1 MKTKFVLKIF
11 SIALLLFISFTLLPD
26 VKVSNEVNKR
36 NLINKY
42 EDMLMYKNQSG
53 VIKQIDNQYYVHID
67 SVIDSEY
74 LPATL
79 SDEQIQF
86 ITDNVSSNS
95 NSNSDTSIVGKI
107 ISINKDKSD
116 IGSSSSCF
124 VELTL
129 CKRNYID
136 YEISV
141 FIFIF
146 ISVIWFVIS

>member
-1 MKTKFVLKIF
+1 MKTKFILRIF

-26 VKVSNEVNKR
+26 VKVSNEINER

-53 VIKQIDNQYYVHID
+53 VIEQIDNQYYVHID
-67 SVIDSEY
+67 SGIDSEY
-74 LPATL
+74 LPTTL

-86 ITDNVSSNS
+86 ITDNVSSD
-95 NSNSDTSIVGKI
+95 SDTSIAGKI

-136 YEISV
+136 YEILL

-146 ISVIWFVIS
+146 ISVIWFATS

>member
-11 SIALLLFISFTLLPD
+11 SIVLLLFISFTLLPD
-26 VKVSNEVNKR
+26 VKLSNEVNKH

-53 VIKQIDNQYYVHID
+53 VLEQIDNQYYVHID
-67 SVIDSEY
+67 SGIDSEY
-74 LPATL
+74 LPVTL

-86 ITDNVSSNS
+86 ITDNVSSS
-95 NSNSDTSIVGKI
+95 SSITCKI

-129 CKRNYID
+129 CKRNYMD
-136 YEISV
+136 YEILL
-141 FIFIF
+141 FIFIV
-146 ISVIWFVIS
+146 ISVIWFAIQ

>member
-1 MKTKFVLKIF
+1 MKTKFILRIF

-26 VKVSNEVNKR
+26 VKVSNEINER

-53 VIKQIDNQYYVHID
+53 TIEQIDNQYYVHID
-67 SVIDSEY
+67 SGIDSEY
-74 LPATL
+74 LPTTL

-86 ITDNVSSNS
+86 ITDNVSSD
-95 NSNSDTSIVGKI
+95 SDTSIAGKI

-136 YEISV
+136 YEILL

-146 ISVIWFVIS
+146 ISVIWFATS

>member
-11 SIALLLFISFTLLPD
+11 SIALLLFISFTLLPN

-95 NSNSDTSIVGKI
+95 NSDISIVGKI

-146 ISVIWFVIS
+146 ISVIWFAIS

>member
-1 MKTKFVLKIF
+1 
-11 SIALLLFISFTLLPD
+11 
-26 VKVSNEVNKR
+26 VKLSNEVNKH

-53 VIKQIDNQYYVHID
+53 VLEQIDNQYYVHID
-67 SVIDSEY
+67 SGIDSEY
-74 LPATL
+74 LPVTL

-86 ITDNVSSNS
+86 ITDNVSSS
-95 NSNSDTSIVGKI
+95 SSITCKI

-136 YEISV
+136 YEILF
-141 FIFIF
+141 FIFIV
-146 ISVIWFVIS
+146 ISVIWFAMP

>member
-1 MKTKFVLKIF
+1 MKTKFVLRIF

-53 VIKQIDNQYYVHID
+53 VIEQIDNQYYVHID
-67 SVIDSEY
+67 SGIDSEY

-86 ITDNVSSNS
+86 ITDNT
-95 NSNSDTSIVGKI
+95 DTNIVGKI

-136 YEISV
+136 YEILL

-146 ISVIWFVIS
+146 ISVIWFATS

>member
-1 MKTKFVLKIF
+1 
-11 SIALLLFISFTLLPD
+11 
-26 VKVSNEVNKR
+26 VKLSNEVNKH

-53 VIKQIDNQYYVHID
+53 VLEQIDNQYYVHID
-67 SVIDSEY
+67 SGIDSEY
-74 LPATL
+74 LPVTL

-86 ITDNVSSNS
+86 ITDNVSSS
-95 NSNSDTSIVGKI
+95 SSITCKI
-107 ISINKDKSD
+107 ISINKDKPD

-136 YEISV
+136 YEILL
-141 FIFIF
+141 FIFIV
-146 ISVIWFVIS
+146 ISVIWFAIQ

>member
-11 SIALLLFISFTLLPD
+11 SIVLLLFISFTLLPD
-26 VKVSNEVNKR
+26 VKLSNKVNKH

-53 VIKQIDNQYYVHID
+53 VIEQIDNQYYVHID
-67 SVIDSEY
+67 SSIDSEY

-86 ITDNVSSNS
+86 ITDNVSSS
-95 NSNSDTSIVGKI
+95 SSSSITCKI

-136 YEISV
+136 YEILL
-141 FIFIF
+141 FIFIV
-146 ISVIWFVIS
+146 ISVIWFAIP

>member
-1 MKTKFVLKIF
+1 MKAKFVLKIF
-11 SIALLLFISFTLLPD
+11 SIVLLLFISFTLLPD
-26 VKVSNEVNKR
+26 VKLSNEINKR

-53 VIKQIDNQYYVHID
+53 VIEQIDNQYYVHID
-67 SVIDSEY
+67 SGIDSEY
-74 LPATL
+74 LPVTL

-86 ITDNVSSNS
+86 ITDNVNS
-95 NSNSDTSIVGKI
+95 NSNTSIACKI

-136 YEISV
+136 YEILL
-141 FIFIF
+141 FIFIV
-146 ISVIWFVIS
+146 ISVIWFAIP

>member
-11 SIALLLFISFTLLPD
+11 SIVLLLFISFTLLPD
-26 VKVSNEVNKR
+26 VKLSNEVNKH

-53 VIKQIDNQYYVHID
+53 VLEQIDNQYYVHID
-67 SVIDSEY
+67 SGIDSEY

-86 ITDNVSSNS
+86 ITDNVSSS
-95 NSNSDTSIVGKI
+95 LSITCKI

-136 YEISV
+136 YEILL
-141 FIFIF
+141 FIFIV
-146 ISVIWFVIS
+146 ISVIWFAIP

>member
-1 MKTKFVLKIF
+1 MKTKFVLRIF

-53 VIKQIDNQYYVHID
+53 VIEQIDNQYYVHID
-67 SVIDSEY
+67 SGIDSEY
-74 LPATL
+74 LPTTL

-86 ITDNVSSNS
+86 ITDNT
-95 NSNSDTSIVGKI
+95 DTNIVGKI

-136 YEISV
+136 YEV
-141 FIFIF
+141 LLFIFIF
-146 ISVIWFVIS
+146 ISVIWFATS

>member
-11 SIALLLFISFTLLPD
+11 SIVLLLFISFTLLPD
-26 VKVSNEVNKR
+26 VKLSNKVNKH

-53 VIKQIDNQYYVHID
+53 VIEQIDNQYYVHID
-67 SVIDSEY
+67 SGIDSEY
-74 LPATL
+74 LPVTL

-86 ITDNVSSNS
+86 ITDNVNSSL
-95 NSNSDTSIVGKI
+95 SITCKI

-136 YEISV
+136 YEILL
-141 FIFIF
+141 FIFIV
-146 ISVIWFVIS
+146 ISVIWFAIP

>member
-1 MKTKFVLKIF
+1 MKTKFILRIF

-26 VKVSNEVNKR
+26 VKVSNEVNER

-53 VIKQIDNQYYVHID
+53 VIEQIDNKYYVHID
-67 SVIDSEY
+67 SGIDSEY
-74 LPATL
+74 LPTTL

-86 ITDNVSSNS
+86 ITDNVSSD
-95 NSNSDTSIVGKI
+95 SDTSIAGKI

-136 YEISV
+136 YEILL

-146 ISVIWFVIS
+146 ISVIWFATS

>member
-1 MKTKFVLKIF
+1 MKTKFILRIF

-26 VKVSNEVNKR
+26 VKVSNEINER

-53 VIKQIDNQYYVHID
+53 VIEQIDNKYYVHID
-67 SVIDSEY
+67 SGIDSEY
-74 LPATL
+74 LPTTL

-86 ITDNVSSNS
+86 ITDNVSSD
-95 NSNSDTSIVGKI
+95 SDTSIAGKI

-136 YEISV
+136 YEILL

-146 ISVIWFVIS
+146 ISVIWFATS

>member
-1 MKTKFVLKIF
+1 MKTKFILRIF

-53 VIKQIDNQYYVHID
+53 TIEQIDNQYYVHID
-67 SVIDSEY
+67 SGIDSEY
-74 LPATL
+74 LPTTL

-86 ITDNVSSNS
+86 ITDNVSSD
-95 NSNSDTSIVGKI
+95 SDTSIAGKI

-136 YEISV
+136 YEILL

-146 ISVIWFVIS
+146 ISVIWFATS

>member
-11 SIALLLFISFTLLPD
+11 SIVLLLFISFTLLPD
-26 VKVSNEVNKR
+26 VKLSNEVNKH

-53 VIKQIDNQYYVHID
+53 VLEQIDNQYYVHID
-67 SVIDSEY
+67 SGIDSEY
-74 LPATL
+74 LPVTL

-86 ITDNVSSNS
+86 ITDNVSSS
-95 NSNSDTSIVGKI
+95 LSITCKI

-136 YEISV
+136 YEILL
-141 FIFIF
+141 FIFIV
-146 ISVIWFVIS
+146 ISVIWFAIP